1 MAFFKE
7 LKESKRERR
16 KMQVKILLVIAVI
29 EGLVWYFSKSMNV
42 KIVISIL
49 VIVIG
54 AYLIFAQTDYWRI
67 RQWKRGHKREEK
79 SVKQAGT
86 EAQQRIEKEHQAEA
100 SHEEHSNKVNNI
112 AGETAETKEPLTSTM
127 IVDGKDLVFGVED
140 VKFKMKYVPAGSFM
154 MGEGNPNVISH
165 KVALDHDFW
174 IGETLV
180 TQALWKAVMG
190 NNPSIASL
198 NLDNA
203 PVGNVSWQDCEKFI
217 DKLNEGTNQSFFFP
231 TEAQWEFAARGG
243 ALSKG
248 YKYSGSD
255 NIDEVA
261 WYWDN
266 CDKKVHAVKTKKP
279 NELGTFDMS
288 GLSWEWCYDWAADYD
303 VEDDC
308 NPIGPDITDTLNFIR
323 RGIKNKIIR
332 GGCMEN
338 NAPACATTAR
348 GQLHPCQRHPLVG
361 LRLAISSVKG
371 DVKTQLESSG
381 DSMETHTANSDA
393 RTSGSASAPDLETT
407 SSVIWMAHCINLPFL
422 PMNKNMEINME
433 FIPMLNDFKKAV
445 KDGDKN
451 TTIGIYNKFQ
461 DKMKEKLGNDIA
473 NPMMHLQMVPFKIC
487 ALSKD
492 LLDLYKMVI
501 EGQKNENVLNGG
513 AIKRILKYSIEL
525 GSPAKTLDAL
535 TDYFVNNAWFDDMQE
550 QIEWHKLALE
560 CMMVTG
566 NGGMGTK
573 ILGILQNEGG
583 ISDDEKEELL
593 NHAKEFRSQIN
604 ASWM

>member
-248 YKYSGSD
+248 YK
-255 NIDEVA
+255 
-261 WYWDN
+261 
-266 CDKKVHAVKTKKP
+266 
-279 NELGTFDMS
+279 
-288 GLSWEWCYDWAADYD
+288 
-303 VEDDC
+303 
-308 NPIGPDITDTLNFIR
+308 
-323 RGIKNKIIR
+323 
-332 GGCMEN
+332 
-338 NAPACATTAR
+338 
-348 GQLHPCQRHPLVG
+348 
-361 LRLAISSVKG
+361 
-371 DVKTQLESSG
+371 
-381 DSMETHTANSDA
+381 
-393 RTSGSASAPDLETT
+393 
-407 SSVIWMAHCINLPFL
+407 
-422 PMNKNMEINME
+422 
-433 FIPMLNDFKKAV
+433 
-445 KDGDKN
+445 
-451 TTIGIYNKFQ
+451 
-461 DKMKEKLGNDIA
+461 
-473 NPMMHLQMVPFKIC
+473 
-487 ALSKD
+487 
-492 LLDLYKMVI
+492 
-501 EGQKNENVLNGG
+501 
-513 AIKRILKYSIEL
+513 
-525 GSPAKTLDAL
+525 
-535 TDYFVNNAWFDDMQE
+535 
-550 QIEWHKLALE
+550 
-560 CMMVTG
+560 
-566 NGGMGTK
+566 
-573 ILGILQNEGG
+573 
-583 ISDDEKEELL
+583 
-593 NHAKEFRSQIN
+593 
-604 ASWM
+604 